1 MTLKLTDEQ
10 QLAINKKQ
18 GRICVAAGAGSGK
31 TRVLV
36 ERIASLLEERRAT
49 PRQLLAVTFTN
60 KAAGEMKERLRG
72 TVEGKIQQA
81 DSTTERTFWEE
92 MLDELPLA
100 VIGTIH
106 GFCGKVLR
114 SHPVE
119 SGFDPTFRVAD
130 EAQATLLV
138 KQAISAVMEKALR
151 DKETPIMQLCAAF
164 GLSFVYRRVTALWKS
179 RQRLPVQM
187 IEWGEWSY
195 INEPHLTT
203 LIGECWEQIKENATT
218 PAQKVNLQ
226 KATTG
231 TPAIE
236 ALIGELW
243 TREEAASN
251 LLARLKAFSATG
263 KVKAPLQEMR
273 AALAEVLGA
282 WAEKKAGPLNQL
294 FYVLLARVTEQV
306 VKRQRIENILFF
318 DDLEQEAIKLL
329 KEHPEVR
336 RQWQKRFAYIMV
348 DEFQDTNQTQL
359 DLLNLL
365 DDDAKNG
372 NFFFVG
378 DDKQSIYRFRG
389 AQVEVF
395 WRLQSELPDENC
407 LQLAKNFRSEPAVL
421 EAVNTFF
428 AGLYDALQQPAL
440 KRTTFIPLEAG
451 RVANEDA
458 QASSFF
464 LVGAEGDGK
473 TAEADLIAAQIASF
487 VAEGAV
493 DVGGRPAGYGDCA
506 LLFRS
511 GMRMNLFA
519 ERLRAANIPCQIIG
533 GSGFYERQEVQDI
546 LMLLSV
552 LDNRF
557 RELELVGILRSPFFG
572 LTDETLL
579 MLTGTDSL
587 WESLLAAGQQEWL
600 QEAQRVLVL
609 RAARVL
615 SHLRTAAR
623 WLSPQ
628 QLGEMILKE
637 TEISVGLAASA
648 QGAEALANIDKLLAQ
663 LVQYCQQSGGGIG
676 QFLAYVEECRSVEAR
691 EELAQTDSG
700 DVVQLMTIHKAK
712 GLEFP
717 VVFLPELDAHFPAQT
732 PEVLFSDEGM
742 IGCSIKI
749 DGESVPTLTQ
759 QRLLEM
765 HREAERA
772 EASRVLYVAM
782 TRAKERLILTAQCPK
797 KMDDSYVDR
806 LREKDP
812 GEAGGW
818 LDWIL
823 AFWPFPAET
832 VTAANI
838 SMSKPSI
845 KTEGKTVDVTEWQAV
860 FPLVAPLPVLRPK
873 EIFFSA
879 TAFSIYRLCP
889 RRFYYRYR
897 LEMPECHVEE
907 AGAGGGTEAL
917 ALGLLTHKML
927 ELAMQGKKNYA
938 EAAADVMPEAKGQE
952 KLAADLATQFLDTT
966 LGQRLQQ
973 GATRVEV
980 PFAFGLP
987 LFENC
992 LARVSG
998 VIDCL
1003 LLHNDGSCSIVD
1015 YKTNLLTTAD
1025 IKETASKYEHQL
1037 MIYSLAVEQ
1046 NYGSVKDASLYFLR
1060 SGLTVP
1066 VDVQNDR
1073 ERLIGEIVKAG
1084 RAIVNSREEADFPVN
1099 PVSCALC
1106 AFNGFCR
1113 RV

>member
-10 QLAINKKQ
+10 QLAIAKKQ
-18 GRICVAAGAGSGK
+18 GRICVSAGAGSGK

-72 TVEGKIQQA
+72 KVEEKIQQV
-81 DSTTERTFWEE
+81 DSLTERKFWEA

-138 KQAISAVMEKALR
+138 KQAITSVMEKALR
-151 DKETPIMQLCAAF
+151 DKETAVMQLCAAF
-164 GLSFVYRRVTALWKS
+164 GLSSVYRRVTALWKE

-187 IEWGEWSY
+187 MEWGEWSY

-203 LIGECWEQIKENATT
+203 LIGECWERIKESATT
-218 PAQKVNLQ
+218 PAQKGNLQ

-236 ALIGELW
+236 VLMCELW
-243 TREEAASN
+243 TREEAASAI
-251 LLARLKAFSATG
+251 LARLKAFSATG
-263 KVKAPLQEMR
+263 KVKVPLQEMR

-294 FYVLLARVTEQV
+294 FYDLLARVSEQV

-318 DDLEQEAIKLL
+318 DDLEQEAIRLL

-359 DLLNLL
+359 NLLNLL
-365 DDDAKNG
+365 DDGKNG

-395 WRLQSELPDENC
+395 WRLQAELPDENC

-421 EAVNTFF
+421 AAVNTFF
-428 AGLYDALQQPAL
+428 AGLYGAFQQPAL
-440 KRTTFIPLEAG
+440 KRTNFIPLEAG
-451 RVANEDA
+451 RPVKEGV
-458 QASSFF
+458 QAGNLF
-464 LVGAEGDGK
+464 LIETEGDGK
-473 TAEADLIAAQIASF
+473 TAEADLIAFQIARLIE
-487 VAEGAV
+487 AETV
-493 DVGGRPAGYGDCA
+493 DVGGRSAGYGDCA

-511 GMRMNLFA
+511 GMRMNMFA

-533 GSGFYERQEVQDI
+533 GSGFYDRQEVQDI

-557 RELELVGILRSPFFG
+557 RELELVGVLRSPFFG

-579 MLTGTDSL
+579 MLTGTASL
-587 WESLLAAGQQEWL
+587 WESLLAAEQQAWL
-600 QEAQRVLVL
+600 QGPQRTIVL
-609 RAARVL
+609 RASRVL
-615 SHLRTAAR
+615 PMLRTAAR

-637 TEISVGLAASA
+637 TEAAVGLAAGVQS
-648 QGAEALANIDKLLAQ
+648 AEALANIDKLFAQ
-663 LVQYCQQSGGGIG
+663 MVQYCQETGGGIG
-676 QFLAYVEECRSVEAR
+676 QFLTYVEECRSVEAR
-691 EELAQTDSG
+691 EEMAQTDSG

-717 VVFLPELDAHFPAQT
+717 IVFLPELDARFPAQA
-732 PEVLFSDEGM
+732 PDVLFSDDGM

-749 DGESVPTLTQ
+749 DGEWIPTLTQ
-759 QRLLEM
+759 QRLGKM

-772 EASRVLYVAM
+772 EAARVLYVAM
-782 TRAKERLILTAQCPK
+782 TRAKEKLVLTAQRPK
-797 KMDDSYVDR
+797 NMDVGYVDQ
-806 LREKDP
+806 LREKGP
-812 GEAGGW
+812 EEAGSW
-818 LDWIL
+818 LEWIL
-823 AFWPFPAET
+823 AFWPCPVEVVTPAD
-832 VTAANI
+832 I
-838 SMSKPSI
+838 SMSKSLMQQA
-845 KTEGKTVDVTEWQAV
+845 EEAVTVKDWQAV
-860 FPLVAPLPVLRPK
+860 FPLAAPLSVVRPK
-873 EIFFSA
+873 EIFLSA
-879 TAFSIYRLCP
+879 TALSIYRLCP
-889 RRFYYRYR
+889 RWFYYRYR
-897 LEMPECHVEE
+897 LDMPECRGEE
-907 AGAGGGTEAL
+907 AGSGGGAEAL

-927 ELAMQGKKNYA
+927 ELAMQGDKNYA
-938 EAAADVMPEAKGQE
+938 EVALRLLPEAKGQE
-952 KLAADLATQFLDTT
+952 NLALALAMQFLESA
-966 LGQRLQQ
+966 LGRQLQN
-973 GATRVEV
+973 GTTRVEV
-980 PFAFGLP
+980 PFNFALP
-987 LFENC
+987 LFADC
-992 LARVSG
+992 LAQFSG
-998 VIDCL
+998 IIDCL
-1003 LLHNDGSCSIVD
+1003 LIHDDKSCSIVD
-1015 YKTNLLTTAD
+1015 YKTNLLNATN

-1037 MIYSLAVEQ
+1037 MIYSLAMEKT
-1046 NYGSVKDASLYFLR
+1046 YDSVRDASLCFLR
-1060 SGLTVP
+1060 SGLAVSL
-1066 VDVQNDR
+1066 DLQNDR
-1073 ERLIGEIVKAG
+1073 ERLIGEIVQTG
-1084 RAIVNSREEADFPVN
+1084 RVIVDSRAEKDFPVN
-1099 PVSCALC
+1099 LSSCALC
-1106 AFNGFCR
+1106 MFNGFCR